1 MHDKRRLEIIV
12 ERMALSRATNI
23 LEDAELTGYT
33 VLPAI
38 AGFGGNTHWQSEGD
52 LSTTQEMVVVIAI
65 GDDAK
70 VERALRELHRLLERH
85 VGVLTVGDVQ
95 VLRSGR
101 F

>member
-23 LEDAELTGYT
+23 LEDAGLTGYT

-38 AGFGGNTHWQSEGD
+38 SGFGGNTRWQSEGD

-65 GDDAK
+65 GDEAK